1 MTVQTQQAYQYFSG
15 PITVGTILSIVD
27 FTYIDNSH
35 VSVKLRDSEAI
46 WEYGVDYIVRGAGT
60 SERTVTIL
68 RRVQLNEVLTV
79 YLDIPLTQGVS
90 PEEGGNFPA
99 STNEFVLDKLT
110 GICQMLHERVT
121 RSVQASID
129 VPFDGTILNLA
140 QNKGKALI
148 INQLGTGIDYSAY
161 KIDDL
166 EYIANRLYESITK
179 VDTVANNIGSV
190 TITANNIQGVNTT
203 ANNIQAINTTAD
215 NIGSV
220 VITAN
225 NIQDVSTVANS
236 IQAINT
242 TADNIQDVNTVADD
256 IQDVNTVADSIQR
269 VNTTADNIGSVVI
282 TANNI
287 QGVNTVANSIQAINT
302 TADNIQD
309 INTVANSIQAI
320 NTTADNIQGVN
331 TVADD
336 ITHVVTASENIVA
349 IQNAAILA
357 TELYAVLDGGRATP
371 VATNIVDG
379 GNAASIYEGIIDG
392 GNSKTVGTIIGDIQ
406 NTMRLMSVDIATN
419 GIAII
424 ELQQETTTLDSQVAI
439 AKTDIEQLQTEVS
452 TKQEEI
458 TGAATSILDTDLAA
472 NKVVISSNLGKVTI
486 APISV
491 DELNKLSGVAENIQD
506 AIDTTKLDIQQLG
519 LITTDLQNDFE
530 TIYAVL
536 DGGRA
541 TPVATNIVDGG
552 NALQVST
559 NMVDGGG
566 IRSGSLLNEATA
578 AIRSLVARVS
588 DIEFSL
594 SSALATLN
602 KLTSYTVIDG
612 GNALNI

>member
-256 IQDVNTVADSIQR
+256 IQDVNTVADNIQG
-269 VNTTADNIGSVVI
+269 VNTVADNIGSVVI
-282 TANNI
+282 TAN
-287 QGVNTVANSIQAINT
+287 
-302 TADNIQD
+302 
-309 INTVANSIQAI
+309 
-320 NTTADNIQGVN
+320 NIQGVN

>member
-203 ANNIQAINTTAD
+203 ANNIQAI
-215 NIGSV
+215 
-220 VITAN
+220 
-225 NIQDVSTVANS
+225 
-236 IQAINT
+236 
-242 TADNIQDVNTVADD
+242 
-256 IQDVNTVADSIQR
+256 
-269 VNTTADNIGSVVI
+269 NTTADNIGSVVI

>member
-287 QGVNTVANSIQAINT
+287 QGVNTVA
-302 TADNIQD
+302 
-309 INTVANSIQAI
+309 
-320 NTTADNIQGVN
+320 
-331 TVADD
+331 DD